1 MKRFSLFVSVLFH
14 PLLMATYGCLLLL
27 FGIRFTVY
35 DYLTSFET
43 KWRISTIVFIFSFVF
58 PVANIYIL
66 YRLKRIPALTLSNQR
81 DRTFP
86 YIMTS
91 LFYFGLFYLLMDIN
105 IWATIKLFIAGA
117 GLAILLTAIINMKY
131 KISAH
136 MVGLGG
142 LLGALISVS
151 YLIRFDMTMYYIPVI
166 IVAGTVGAARL
177 ILQEHR
183 PSQIYAGFIL
193 GLFVQT
199 ALFFALQRFIFV

>member
-1 MKRFSLFVSVLFH
+1 MRIFSLLVSVLFH

-27 FGIRFTVY
+27 FGIKFTVY

-43 KWRISTIVFIFSFVF
+43 KWRITTIIFIFSFVF

-105 IWATIKLFIAGA
+105 IWATIKLFVAGA
-117 GLAILLTAIINMKY
+117 GLAILLTAIINLKY

-151 YLIRFDMTMYYIPVI
+151 YLIR
-166 IVAGTVGAARL
+166 
-177 ILQEHR
+177 
-183 PSQIYAGFIL
+183 
-193 GLFVQT
+193 
-199 ALFFALQRFIFV
+199 